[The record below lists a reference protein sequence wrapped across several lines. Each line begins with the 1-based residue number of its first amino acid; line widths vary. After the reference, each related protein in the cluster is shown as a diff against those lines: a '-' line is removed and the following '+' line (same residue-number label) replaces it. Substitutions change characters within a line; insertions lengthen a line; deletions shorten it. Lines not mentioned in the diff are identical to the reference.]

1 MLAVTG
7 LRLFL
12 LCVASAQW
20 CSKSGRSK
28 ILLLFFF
35 FFFPFSLSLF
45 PCLPLCLFN
54 TKYMVVSPFRVELEF
69 WKVEEETL
77 GDWTWKGRVEEGSVG
92 WMRV

>member
-20 CSKSGRSK
+20 CSKSGLAK

-35 FFFPFSLSLF
+35 FFFPLMLSSF
-45 PCLPLCLFN
+45 PRLAFCFFN
-54 TKYMVVSPFRVELEF
+54 TKYMVVSPFRIELGF

-77 GDWTWKGRVEEGSVG
+77 GDWTWKGRVEGGVWG
-92 WMRV
+92 G